1 MAWGTINTDDEPDE
15 AEYDECIFSLK
26 AQGIQS
32 EIVVNFLNVFESRKI
47 ELLTKI
53 DQNQY
58 DASGTH
64 LDNPL
69 LAHVQT
75 DLLIEEIANLQLETL
90 SGGRVTVKQNT
101 KSIDKDRFSSLAY
114 LLYFLFKVDNK
125 PVQVKN
131 TDFSKLM
138 IFRQPKIR

>member
-15 AEYDECIFSLK
+15 AEYDECIYNLK

-32 EIVVNFLNVFESRKI
+32 DIVVNFLNVFESRKI
-47 ELLTKI
+47 ELLKKI

-58 DASGTH
+58 DSSGTH

-69 LAHVQT
+69 LANVQT

-90 SGGRVTVKQNT
+90 SGGKLSVKQNT

-114 LLYFLFKVDNK
+114 MLYFLFKVDNK
-125 PVQVKN
+125 PIQVKN